1 MSKTAKRLRAFLD
14 ASPSVALVEV
24 AEAKGS
30 TPREKGAWMLVSLE
44 RIFGTIGGGQLEFM
58 AIDSARA
65 MLKGSI
71 SPHKG
76 EMPAKRAEGVT
87 SGRSAQ
93 GALSPV
99 ETTPPG
105 GFAATFP
112 SRGRETLTLD
122 IPLGPE
128 IGQCCGGRVEVA
140 VRHVD
145 EAMAADLVA
154 SAEISDAALPHVLVF
169 GGGHVGHALASAFA
183 LLPLNVVVVET
194 RADALDG
201 MPAEI
206 DVRLTP
212 VPEEMVREA
221 PSGSA
226 VVVLTHDHALD
237 FLIVAEA
244 LKRDDTG
251 YVGMIGSKTKKAT
264 FRSWFL
270 KTAGGSDEQYARLV
284 CPIGGDAVK
293 DKRPAVI
300 AALAAAEI
308 MTALALPAK

>member
-1 MSKTAKRLRAFLD
+1 MSTTAKSLRAFLD
-14 ASPSVALVEV
+14 AAPSVALVEV
-24 AEAKGS
+24 TEAKGS
-30 TPREKGAWMLVSLE
+30 TPREKGAWMLVSPE

-58 AIDSARA
+58 AIDTARA
-65 MLKGSI
+65 MLKGSTPSPLWGGSI
-71 SPHKG
+71 REAERGGGEAGSQVVVTLTPALRADPPHKG
-76 EMPAKRAEGVT
+76 EG
-87 SGRSAQ
+87 
-93 GALSPV
+93 GAI
-99 ETTPPG
+99 
-105 GFAATFP
+105 
-112 SRGRETLTLD
+112 TLD

-140 VRHVD
+140 VRSVD
-145 EAMAADLVA
+145 EAMRADLLA
-154 SAEISDAALPHVLVF
+154 SAEASDAARPHVYVF

-183 LLPLNVVVVET
+183 LLPLNVVIIET
-194 RADALDG
+194 RADALEG
-201 MPAEI
+201 MPGDL

-221 PSGSA
+221 PAGSA
-226 VVVLTHDHALD
+226 FVVLTHDHALD

-244 LKRDDTG
+244 LKRDDTC
-251 YVGMIGSKTKKAT
+251 YVGMIGSRTKKAT

-270 KTAGGSDEQYARLV
+270 KTADGSEEDFARLV

-308 MTALALPAK
+308 MTALAFRAK